1 MSIMSTTTRIAALYL
16 MAATCALAA
25 CSRGDENALQ
35 QDSAL
40 SRDLARAG
48 TDSQAQPELKDVPPE
63 AAPAPAATNTP
74 APRPR
79 SSAPK
84 QTAQKQTE
92 RAPAPPPAVTQPAEK
107 AAPAEKPTGSIAAG
121 AILPLNSTEKVCTN
135 TNKVGDRFTAT
146 VREGVDGSNG
156 AAIPAGSKVVI
167 EVTQL
172 HRSTNANDKIVM
184 GFRVVSLTIG
194 DKTYYPDAEVETAS
208 VNRVAAA
215 NGSNTTKKVIGGA
228 VAGAIIGQII
238 GRDRKGTL
246 IGAAAGAAAGGA
258 AAAATADHDGCVND
272 GAAITVKITQ
282 ALMLPVS

>member
-1 MSIMSTTTRIAALYL
+1 MSTTTRIAALYL

-25 CSRGDENALQ
+25 CSHGDENALQ

-63 AAPAPAATNTP
+63 AAPAPAATKTP

-79 SSAPK
+79 TPAPK
-84 QTAQKQTE
+84 QAAPKQS
-92 RAPAPPPAVTQPAEK
+92 APVPAPPPAVTPPAEK
-107 AAPAEKPTGSIAAG
+107 APAPAEKPTGSIAAG
-121 AILPLNSTEKVCTN
+121 AILPLNSTDKVCTN

-172 HRSTNANDKIVM
+172 HRSTNANDRIVM

-215 NGSNTTKKVIGGA
+215 NGSNTAQKVVGGA
-228 VAGAIIGQII
+228 VVGAIIGQVI

-246 IGAAAGAAAGGA
+246 IGAAAGAAAGAG
-258 AAAATADHDGCVND
+258 AAAATADHDGCVNE
-272 GAAITVKITQ
+272 GAPITVKITQ
-282 ALMLPVS
+282 ALTLPVT

>member
-1 MSIMSTTTRIAALYL
+1 MSTTTRIAALYL

-25 CSRGDENALQ
+25 CSRGDQNSLQ

-63 AAPAPAATNTP
+63 ATPAPAPPSPAT
-74 APRPR
+74 RPR
-79 SSAPK
+79 STTKTAPK
-84 QTAQKQTE
+84 QTTPTPTPV
-92 RAPAPPPAVTQPAEK
+92 PAPPPVANPPAEK
-107 AAPAEKPTGSIAAG
+107 AAAPAEKPAGSIAAG
-121 AILPLNSTEKVCTN
+121 VILPLNSTEKVCTN

-146 VREGVDGSNG
+146 VREAVDGSNG

-184 GFRVVSLTIG
+184 GFRVVSLTIA

-215 NGSNTTKKVIGGA
+215 NGSNTAQKVVGGA
-228 VAGAIIGQII
+228 VVGAIIGQVI

-246 IGAAAGAAAGGA
+246 IGAAAGAAAGAG

-272 GAAITVKITQ
+272 GAPITVKITQ
-282 ALMLPVS
+282 ALMLPVT